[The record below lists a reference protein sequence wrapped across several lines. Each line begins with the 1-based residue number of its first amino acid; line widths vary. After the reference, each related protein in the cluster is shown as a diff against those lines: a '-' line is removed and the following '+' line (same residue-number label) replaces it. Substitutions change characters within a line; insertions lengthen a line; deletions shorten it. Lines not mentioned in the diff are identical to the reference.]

1 MRFCNRSGLSVRRFI
16 FDRPEAPEPPAPV
29 KEPSAPL
36 KAADLDNPY
45 SRYYGQPRTREELVK
60 NRSKT

>member
-16 FDRPEAPEPPAPV
+16 FDRPEAPEPPA
-29 KEPSAPL
+29 KEPPTPL

-45 SRYYGQPRTREELVK
+45 SRCYGKPRTREELVK